1 MNLMTL
7 STQPHQFNYIKLCF
21 LALCCCFMAACTD
34 DNQLPDTPEEPGTS
48 SFPYPTTQHRRIE
61 LKEDMRGDAQTVTN
75 TKQFLFTEGRIERC
89 ITTQSFYV
97 VEPMVMSDTTHVV
110 YQDNQA
116 VISDAFGNTMTY
128 QLDDNGY
135 ATSCTCKGG
144 EKITRS
150 YTFTYY
156 TDEDNVVYLSS
167 IIERLKD
174 NAIYSSLTFDY
185 SDYPNL
191 LINHKVDEY
200 EQSFMAST
208 STENAIENRA
218 EIPCPFIAELHPLA
232 MHQVALYGK
241 LLGEPY
247 PLLVTDLKPTTT
259 NASNEKVNYQYTLN
273 SKKFVTNCIQIT
285 SSYSNT
291 YKREIG
297 YNFN

>member
-1 MNLMTL
+1 MNLMIQ
-7 STQPHQFNYIKLCF
+7 STQPHQLNYIKLC
-21 LALCCCFMAACTD
+21 LLVLCCCFMAACTD
-34 DNQLPDTPEEPGTS
+34 DNQLPNTPEKPGNS
-48 SFPYPTTQHRRIE
+48 SLPYPTTQHRRIE

-75 TKQFLFTEGRIERC
+75 TKQFLFAKGRIERC

-97 VEPMVMSDTTHVV
+97 VEQMVMSDTTHVV
-110 YQDNQA
+110 YQENQA
-116 VISDAFGNTMTY
+116 VISDAFDNTMIY
-128 QLDDNGY
+128 QLNDNGY
-135 ATSCTCKGG
+135 ASSCIRKSG
-144 EKITRS
+144 EKIMRT

-167 IIERLKD
+167 ITERLKD

-185 SDYPNL
+185 SDYPNI

-200 EQSFMAST
+200 EQCFMAST

-259 NASNEKVNYQYTLN
+259 NANNEKVNFQYTLN
-273 SKKFVTNCIQIT
+273 SKKFVTNCIQTT
-285 SSYSNT
+285 SSYGNT
-291 YKREIG
+291 HKREIS